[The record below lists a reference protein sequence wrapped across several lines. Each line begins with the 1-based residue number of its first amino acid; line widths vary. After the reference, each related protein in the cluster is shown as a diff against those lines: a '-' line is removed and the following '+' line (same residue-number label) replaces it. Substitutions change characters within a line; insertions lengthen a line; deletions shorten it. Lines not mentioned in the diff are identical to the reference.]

1 MQKIEFRRGVTVQ
14 RNTPFAAN
22 VVTPRT
28 KPFDAVRLAPRLPLF
43 KQEFPEID
51 LRLVSNI
58 WAETTNLDGVD
69 VEVRLGR
76 VTWTDAQ
83 FEKLSDE
90 SIVPIC
96 AASERSKIKGT
107 KDVAHGPL
115 IPFPDSHYLMRRRS
129 KLPIRAEVELFENW
143 LRDQFS

>member
-1 MQKIEFRRGVTVQ
+1 MQ

-22 VVTPRT
+22 VATPRT

-58 WAETTNLDGVD
+58 WAETTNLNGVD

-76 VTWTDAQ
+76 VNWTDAQ
-83 FEKLSDE
+83 FEKG
-90 SIVPIC
+90 PIYLTSRPKSKGL
-96 AASERSKIKGT
+96 AEARPHSTDQKLAFASS
-107 KDVAHGPL
+107 ASGP
-115 IPFPDSHYLMRRRS
+115 
-129 KLPIRAEVELFENW
+129 W
-143 LRDQFS
+143 